1 MDPYMYFSPDYVFTS
16 QPPYNGE
23 TAVFAPLPP
32 PSPQHSLPDYTFS
45 NNMYHHQHIP
55 PQQQPHHHQ
64 HQQLQHQQQRQQT
77 ILSQAPQGCNNPVSS
92 FNMPMNY
99 MGQGFANFGASP
111 YIAANF
117 NVYNAGSYPQQHSTI
132 PSDMLSGYV
141 DHSGFRIAPEN
152 PQPIPH
158 GFDTS
163 AYDRSAYNPAAPQ
176 QQQPAMMPQIYP
188 EQFHE
193 HAPFTPPGQQQLH
206 KMTPR
211 MSSGYTMAPMGRQL
225 PTPPTASPAPRQGL
239 KRAADDGSSVSPAKR
254 QATVGHN
261 AVRQSSANQ
270 LAALAA
276 QAQRVAAMRA
286 AQAEQ
291 LRQAQLAQAEVRA
304 KAEAAEAKRQ
314 EDLERQQ
321 AEDAAE
327 QARLRADHEQAK
339 QAKAEAAAQ
348 KARDDQVAEELR
360 IAEEE
365 RSRRIARGKELRKD
379 PNANFHSYLEIL
391 EYFPLQEGQEK
402 NQYMANLLANR
413 PLLRSKPGDDWYDAI
428 MFSKEHWYD
437 FASLR
442 DYEMVLERVKKR
454 REQEAAAQATRSL
467 G

>member
-1 MDPYMYFSPDYVFTS
+1 
-16 QPPYNGE
+16 
-23 TAVFAPLPP
+23 
-32 PSPQHSLPDYTFS
+32 
-45 NNMYHHQHIP
+45 
-55 PQQQPHHHQ
+55 
-64 HQQLQHQQQRQQT
+64 
-77 ILSQAPQGCNNPVSS
+77 
-92 FNMPMNY
+92 
-99 MGQGFANFGASP
+99 
-111 YIAANF
+111 
-117 NVYNAGSYPQQHSTI
+117 
-132 PSDMLSGYV
+132 
-141 DHSGFRIAPEN
+141 
-152 PQPIPH
+152 
-158 GFDTS
+158 
-163 AYDRSAYNPAAPQ
+163 
-176 QQQPAMMPQIYP
+176 
-188 EQFHE
+188 
-193 HAPFTPPGQQQLH
+193 
-206 KMTPR
+206 
-211 MSSGYTMAPMGRQL
+211 MAPMGRQL